1 MINSFV
7 TAKIRD
13 NFGFAPTS
21 EQCEAIDRIGEFL
34 MSRHGM
40 ALFLLRGYAGT
51 GKTTL
56 VSALVKTLVQLDQ
69 PVVLM
74 APTGRAAKVF
84 SSYAGQPAYTIHKR
98 IYRQK
103 SITDT
108 DSFSLNVNL
117 SKHTLFIVDE
127 ASMISNEALSSSVFG
142 TGRLLDDLIQ
152 YVYSGEGCRLM
163 LLGDTAQ
170 LPPVGEEE
178 SPALMPGLLASYG
191 LQVYEKTLTQVMRQL
206 SESGILYNATAI
218 RYRLTAMQH
227 GIDPDASLL
236 CSAPNSPLCGDIVP
250 ATSAASPL
258 RSAPNSPLCGDIVP
272 ATSPTSPLRGAPN
285 SPLCSAT
292 TSPLCGDIVP
302 APDVTPISGADLID
316 SLETSYSRWGADDCM
331 IICRSNKRANIYNQ
345 GIRNRILYRE
355 DELCAGDRIMIVK
368 NNYYWVEQ
376 EMKKLIAERGQIK
389 DVDVQRA
396 PSLRERAGG
405 EALPLSFIANG
416 DIAIVRRVRRT
427 REVYGFRFA
436 DVLLRFPDYDAYVM
450 ETPALL
456 DTLQSE
462 SPSLTR
468 EESERLFQSVM
479 ADYVHLTTKKERY
492 QQLRLDPHFNALQI
506 KYAYAVTCHKAQG
519 GQWGCIYLDQGYLPP
534 DLSPIDYHRWLYTAF
549 TRATEQVYLV
559 NWPTSSTSI

>member
-1 MINSFV
+1 MISSFL
-7 TAKIRD
+7 TAKIKD
-13 NFGFAPTS
+13 NFGFAPTA
-21 EQCEAIDRIGEFL
+21 EQSEAISLIGEFL
-34 MSRHGM
+34 MSRRGM
-40 ALFLLRGYAGT
+40 ELFLLRGYAGT

-56 VSALVKTLVQLDQ
+56 VGALVKTLTQLGH

-84 SSYAGQPAYTIHKR
+84 ASYADQPAYTIHKR

-108 DSFSLNVNL
+108 ESFSLNVNL

-127 ASMISNEALSSSVFG
+127 ASMIANDGLSSSVFG

-178 SPALMPGLLASYG
+178 SPALMPSLLKSYG
-191 LQVYEKTLTQVMRQL
+191 LYVYEKTLTQVMRQL
-206 SESGILYNATAI
+206 SESGILYNATTI
-218 RYRLTAMQH
+218 RYRLTALQH
-227 GIDPDASLL
+227 GVEAD
-236 CSAPNSPLCGDIVP
+236 GDLAGEGIVP
-250 ATSAASPL
+250 SA
-258 RSAPNSPLCGDIVP
+258 
-272 ATSPTSPLRGAPN
+272 
-285 SPLCSAT
+285 
-292 TSPLCGDIVP
+292 
-302 APDVTPISGADLID
+302 DVAHVAGGELID
-316 SLETSYSRWGADDCM
+316 SIESSYSRWGTDDCM

-355 DELCAGDRIMIVK
+355 DELCSGDRIMIVK

-376 EMKKLIAERGQIK
+376 EVRKLIAERGEMKEQS
-389 DVDVQRA
+389 VGAQSSSFNVQ
-396 PSLRERAGG
+396 
-405 EALPLSFIANG
+405 LPLSFIANG
-416 DIAIVRRVRRT
+416 DIAVVRRVRRT

-436 DVLLRFPDYDAYVM
+436 DVLLRFPDYDDYEM
-450 ETPALL
+450 ETTVLL
-456 DTLQSE
+456 DTLHSE
-462 SPSLTR
+462 SPSLTK
-468 EESERLFQSVM
+468 EETERLFQSVM
-479 ADYVHLTTKKERY
+479 DDYAHITTKKERY

-519 GQWGCIYLDQGYLPP
+519 GQWNCIYLDQGYLPP
-534 DLSPIDYHRWLYTAF
+534 DTSVVDYYRWLYTAF

-559 NWPTSSTSI
+559 NWPKNKEE

>member
-1 MINSFV
+1 MISGFV
-7 TAKIRD
+7 IDKIRD
-13 NFGFAPTS
+13 NFGFAPTAEQS
-21 EQCEAIDRIGEFL
+21 EAMNRIGEFL
-34 MSRHGM
+34 MSRRGM
-40 ALFLLRGYAGT
+40 ELFLLRGYAGT

-56 VSALVKTLVQLDQ
+56 VGALVKTLVQLNQ

-84 SSYAGQPAYTIHKR
+84 SNYAGQPAYTIHKR

-108 DSFSLNVNL
+108 DTFSLNVNL

-127 ASMISNEALSSSVFG
+127 ASMISNEGLSSSTFG

-178 SPALMPGLLASYG
+178 SPALMPALLESYG
-191 LQVYEKTLTQVMRQL
+191 LHVYEMTLTQVMRQL

-218 RYRLTAMQH
+218 RYRLMEMVVEGGKVNRESTLIGAEAK
-227 GIDPDASLL
+227 DESSSL
-236 CSAPNSPLCGDIVP
+236 SSFHFPLS
-250 ATSAASPL
+250 TS
-258 RSAPNSPLCGDIVP
+258 
-272 ATSPTSPLRGAPN
+272 
-285 SPLCSAT
+285 
-292 TSPLCGDIVP
+292 
-302 APDVTPISGADLID
+302 DVTHVSGADLID
-316 SLETSYSRWGADDCM
+316 SLESSYSRWGADDCM

-345 GIRNRILYRE
+345 GIRNRILDRE
-355 DELCAGDRIMIVK
+355 DELCSGDRIMVVK

-376 EMKKLIAERGQIK
+376 EMKKLIVESGKMKESAPRCLK
-389 DVDVQRA
+389 A

-416 DIAIVRRVRRT
+416 DIAVVRRVRRT
-427 REVYGFRFA
+427 REMYGFRFA
-436 DVLLRFPDYDAYVM
+436 DVLLRFPDYDDYEM
-450 ETPALL
+450 ETTVLL

-468 EESERLFQSVM
+468 EESERLFQNVM
-479 ADYVHLTTKKERY
+479 EDYAHLTTKKERY

-519 GQWGCIYLDQGYLPP
+519 GQWGCIYLDQGYLTP
-534 DLSPIDYHRWLYTAF
+534 DISPIDYHRWLYTAF

-559 NWPTSSTSI
+559 NWPNAKTE

>member
-1 MINSFV
+1 MISSFL

-13 NFGFAPTS
+13 NFGFAPTA
-21 EQCEAIDRIGEFL
+21 EQSEAIDLIGEFL
-34 MSRHGM
+34 MSRRGM
-40 ALFLLRGYAGT
+40 ELFLLRGYAGT

-56 VSALVKTLVQLDQ
+56 VGALVKTLIQLGH

-84 SSYAGQPAYTIHKR
+84 ASYAEQPAYTIHKR

-108 DSFSLNVNL
+108 ESFSLNVNL

-127 ASMISNEALSSSVFG
+127 ASMIANDGLSSSVFG

-178 SPALMPGLLASYG
+178 SPALMSSLLESYG
-191 LQVYEKTLTQVMRQL
+191 LCVYEKTLTQVMRQL
-206 SESGILYNATAI
+206 SESGILYNATTI
-218 RYRLTAMQH
+218 RYRLTASQH
-227 GIDPDASLL
+227 GVEADGELAG
-236 CSAPNSPLCGDIVP
+236 AGIVP
-250 ATSAASPL
+250 SA
-258 RSAPNSPLCGDIVP
+258 
-272 ATSPTSPLRGAPN
+272 
-285 SPLCSAT
+285 
-292 TSPLCGDIVP
+292 
-302 APDVTPISGADLID
+302 DVAHIAGNELID
-316 SLETSYSRWGADDCM
+316 SLETSYSRWGTDDCM

-345 GIRNRILYRE
+345 GIRNRILDRE
-355 DELCAGDRIMIVK
+355 EELCSGDRIMIVK

-376 EMKKLIAERGQIK
+376 EVKKLVAERVPQKEQGGSHQ
-389 DVDVQRA
+389 
-396 PSLRERAGG
+396 PSTLSAQ
-405 EALPLSFIANG
+405 LPLSFIANG
-416 DIAIVRRVRRT
+416 DIAVVRRVRRT
-427 REVYGFRFA
+427 REMYGFRFA
-436 DVLLRFPDYDAYVM
+436 DVLLRFPDYDDYEM
-450 ETPALL
+450 ETTVLL
-456 DTLQSE
+456 DTLHSE
-462 SPSLTR
+462 SPSLTK

-479 ADYVHLTTKKERY
+479 DDYAHLATKKERY
-492 QQLRLDPHFNALQI
+492 EQLRLDPYFNALQV

-534 DLSPIDYHRWLYTAF
+534 DTSLIDYYRWLYTAF

-559 NWPTSSTSI
+559 NWPKSKEE